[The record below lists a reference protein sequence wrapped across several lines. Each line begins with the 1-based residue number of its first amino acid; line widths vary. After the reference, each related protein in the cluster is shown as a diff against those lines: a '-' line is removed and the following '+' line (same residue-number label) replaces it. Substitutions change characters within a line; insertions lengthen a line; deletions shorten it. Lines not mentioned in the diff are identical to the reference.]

1 VVEDDGI
8 RRNRQSGVLD
18 AIFEAVEDKPASPEL
33 QASPFRAAALA
44 RLNVPEQVDTLL
56 PIISRRT
63 WLAAVGVVLAIVA
76 FLVYAA
82 ATTTVTAISTQGR
95 AVAEGG
101 IVQAVSPE
109 PGVILELSAQSGA
122 AVDVGSPLASGV
134 TADGSAFDVRAPL
147 NGTLWQ
153 VLVLAGGAVE
163 RGDTVA
169 TILPEGSD
177 RSVLVALP
185 ESEAATAAAAV
196 RVDLSIPGQG
206 TVAARVVSVSS
217 APVPADIAVARTAL
231 PVDAAAQ
238 MVMVSLEPAAPLRAG
253 ADISVTFVLS
263 ERTLLQ
269 GMLGIS

>member
-1 VVEDDGI
+1 M
-8 RRNRQSGVLD
+8 
-18 AIFEAVEDKPASPEL
+18 
-33 QASPFRAAALA
+33 
-44 RLNVPEQVDTLL
+44 
-56 PIISRRT
+56 
-63 WLAAVGVVLAIVA
+63 
-76 FLVYAA
+76 
-82 ATTTVTAISTQGR
+82 
-95 AVAEGG
+95 
-101 IVQAVSPE
+101 
-109 PGVILELSAQSGA
+109 
-122 AVDVGSPLASGV
+122 
-134 TADGSAFDVRAPL
+134 
-147 NGTLWQ
+147 
-153 VLVLAGGAVE
+153 
-163 RGDTVA
+163 
-169 TILPEGSD
+169 
-177 RSVLVALP
+177 SVLVALP